1 MSVTTVVIADDE
13 QLMLQALKVFVSAAH
28 DLTVAGEAVNGVEA
42 VERCAQLKPDIVLM
56 DLQMPLLN
64 GIDAT
69 RRIHATQP
77 AVKIIAV
84 TTFGTAKTVVPA
96 LRAGAS
102 GYLLKDTDPEALV
115 QAIRDVRDGQN
126 VLSAAVTSA
135 LVEAVRAQRGTTEDP
150 PQLLHDDA
158 SAGLSVREMAVIKLL
173 AKGLSNADIASELFL
188 SEAAVKS
195 RLSQI
200 TQKLGVSNRVQVLV
214 RACELGLVQPRLRRS
229 GEACA

>member
-1 MSVTTVVIADDE
+1 MSVTTVVIVDDE
-13 QLMLQALKVFVSAAH
+13 QLMLQALKMFVSAAP
-28 DLTVAGEAVNGVEA
+28 DLIVVGEAVNGVDA

-84 TTFGTAKTVVPA
+84 TTFGTTETIVPA

-102 GYLLKDTDPEALV
+102 GYLLKDIEPEALV

-126 VLSAAVTSA
+126 VLSPAVTSD
-135 LVEAVRAQRGTTEDP
+135 LVQAVRSHQGP
-150 PQLLHDDA
+150 PEHPLQLLDDGA
-158 SAGLSVREMAVIKLL
+158 SEALSGRELAVVKLL
-173 AKGLSNADIASELFL
+173 AQGLSNADIAAELFL

-195 RLSQI
+195 RLSQL
-200 TQKLGVSNRVQVLV
+200 TQKFGVNNRVQVLV
-214 RACELGLVQPRLRRS
+214 RACELGLVQPRLRRP
-229 GEACA
+229 GEAYA

>member
-13 QLMLQALKVFVSAAH
+13 QLMLQALKVFVSAAQ
-28 DLTVAGEAVNGVEA
+28 DLTVVGEAVNGVEA
-42 VERCAQLKPDIVLM
+42 VDRCAQLKPDIVLM

-84 TTFGTAKTVVPA
+84 TTFGTTKTVVPA

-126 VLSAAVTSA
+126 VLSAVVTSA
-135 LVEAVRAQRGTTEDP
+135 LVEAVRAHRGPAEHP

-158 SAGLSVREMAVIKLL
+158 SAGLSGRELAVIKLL
-173 AKGLSNADIASELFL
+173 AQGLSNADIAAELFL

-229 GEACA
+229 GDAYA